1 MQFIFYPGVSN
12 LYSVRIL
19 INIDETSIHI
29 TTYLFYAMRLKVM
42 VKTDNFDSNF
52 SNRTIPMFN
61 EMGMIG

>member
-12 LYSVRIL
+12 LYSVRVL

-29 TTYLFYAMRLKVM
+29 TTYLFYPTRLQVM
-42 VKTDNFDSNF
+42 VKTDNFDSNV